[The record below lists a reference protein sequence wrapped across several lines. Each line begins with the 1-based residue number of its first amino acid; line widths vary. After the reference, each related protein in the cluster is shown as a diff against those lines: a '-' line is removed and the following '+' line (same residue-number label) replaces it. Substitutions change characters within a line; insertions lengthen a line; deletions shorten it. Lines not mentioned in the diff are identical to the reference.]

1 MRYICFPNEL
11 TKCSN
16 SYYHST
22 TITFELCWHFCIA
35 AKTES
40 QANTIATSLAP
51 CYQTSETK
59 HIVELMGPMEI
70 NISFSYYY
78 IIFELWNS
86 NCERH
91 IYLWR
96 NNRRSWCCQNSSYSV
111 SSGNLPGECLHKD
124 FSVLDNFGRNKNTGS
139 YKQHVSTSALRIK
152 LLFNKLLLG
161 KKIDSISVNW
171 VLVFSWIKQSVSN
184 RLLHNLFFDVF
195 LYHWVWK
202 WWNNI

>member
-22 TITFELCWHFCIA
+22 TITFELCWHFYIA

-59 HIVELMGPMEI
+59 NIVELMGPMEI

-78 IIFELWNS
+78 IIFEL
-86 NCERH
+86 
-91 IYLWR
+91 
-96 NNRRSWCCQNSSYSV
+96 
-111 SSGNLPGECLHKD
+111 
-124 FSVLDNFGRNKNTGS
+124 
-139 YKQHVSTSALRIK
+139 
-152 LLFNKLLLG
+152 
-161 KKIDSISVNW
+161 
-171 VLVFSWIKQSVSN
+171 
-184 RLLHNLFFDVF
+184 
-195 LYHWVWK
+195 
-202 WWNNI
+202 